1 MKHGATE
8 ENTMRNSCE
17 DSVVYDETEYLLSS
31 HANEA
36 HLMESI
42 AQAQQGNFIP
52 LDELLETVN
61 ETLKARG

>member
-1 MKHGATE
+1 
-8 ENTMRNSCE
+8 MRNSCE

-52 LDELLETVN
+52 LGEIVPLVDIL
-61 ETLKARG
+61 